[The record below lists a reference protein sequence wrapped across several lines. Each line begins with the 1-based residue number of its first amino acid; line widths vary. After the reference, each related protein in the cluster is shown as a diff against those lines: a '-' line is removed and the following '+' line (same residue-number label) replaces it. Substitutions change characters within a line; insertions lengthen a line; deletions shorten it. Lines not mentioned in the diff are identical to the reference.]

1 MGKWSN
7 RREAIQTIVRE
18 RKIATQREL
27 VEELEKLGWSCTQ
40 ATISRD
46 ISEMG
51 LHKTD
56 EGYYMLATDS
66 HLRKM
71 VSYLLVDVLHVA
83 NQVLVKTTPGTALGV
98 AAAIDAVELPGVLG
112 CVGGNDTVLAITT
125 DDEKAREFAELLIR
139 LSER

>member
-18 RKIATQREL
+18 RKVSTQREL
-27 VEELEKLGWSCTQ
+27 VDELEKLGWSCTQ

-71 VSYLLVDVLHVA
+71 ASYLLTDVIHVS

-112 CVGGNDTVLAITT
+112 CVGGNDTVLAITV
-125 DDEKAREFAELLIR
+125 DNEKAREFAELLIR
-139 LSER
+139 LSEK